1 MMPSFF
7 ALDDDDNKEYN
18 DHDCWYNTDDDDD
31 GDGADLMGIYNRQ
44 YHLY

>member
-18 DHDCWYNTDDDDD
+18 DHDCCWYNTDD